1 MAWDAIEL
9 TRLTRV
15 AQDAKHCMA
24 WDAIEGD
31 RTHMFDS
38 VAQDAS
44 ESLLLILPAEKVVF
58 MFWSLRL
65 MIKDYLLCWKYQ

>member
-1 MAWDAIEL
+1 MHGLGCNPIKAIEL

-31 RTHMFDS
+31 RTHPFDLGS
-38 VAQDAS
+38 AGCQA
-44 ESLLLILPAEKVVF
+44 LLDLECNRRKSNSPI
-58 MFWSLRL
+58 
-65 MIKDYLLCWKYQ
+65 